1 MRERNLPLFRITD
14 WVPGVEH
21 LRPSEM
27 ATDKYSLYY
36 VERSRIDTYEGGMK
50 GDTLQIMRILI
61 RRRQWAVI
69 PSLGGHLHFVFT
81 PFFYHWIEK
90 RGCFNLIGLVGHP
103 FLVTYHTNVSPR
115 TGH

>member
-1 MRERNLPLFRITD
+1 MNLPLFRNYRL
-14 WVPGVEH
+14 GAGKEH
-21 LRPSEM
+21 FRPSEM
-27 ATDKYSLYY
+27 ATDKYSLY
-36 VERSRIDTYEGGMK
+36 RIDTYEGGVK

-61 RRRQWAVI
+61 RRCQSAVVS
-69 PSLGGHLHFVFT
+69 SLGGHLHFALT

-90 RGCFNLIGLVGHP
+90 RGCFNLVGLVGHP